1 VWDSTGNFCPP
12 LLSSQAEILN
22 LSLFMLCCH
31 WLDEFVRS
39 YLRIHHVD
47 KPVWRTGGLRPS
59 NNNTFYWYRRGSR
72 GRHHAFTYSAW
83 PPSRDLA
90 ATTNRVT
97 LVLRRFQTAGQ
108 EGVGMADFR
117 FRWDTEKPGSA
128 KQPENY
134 AYPFIC
140 EAKAN
145 SKPTRHLQKPSKT
158 RHTRPIDP
166 QYY

>member
-1 VWDSTGNFCPP
+1 
-12 LLSSQAEILN
+12 
-22 LSLFMLCCH
+22 MLCCH
-31 WLDEFVRS
+31 WSDEFVRS

-117 FRWDTEKPGSA
+117 FRWDIDKPGSA

-145 SKPTRHLQKPSKT
+145 SKPKLTLGLLQHLVVNPPPIFLANFTKT
-158 RHTRPIDP
+158 RDVSIQFTYLRIII
-166 QYY
+166 